1 MKNLLDFQDLDRAVT
16 EAGSHVH
23 TLNLNHSAF
32 KVLVRR
38 EKERRSRQNTVYIG
52 SLSAKKLQ
60 SREIC
65 IPIACTKSL
74 L

>member
-32 KVLVRR
+32 KVRFR
-38 EKERRSRQNTVYIG
+38 EEKERRSRQNTVYIV
-52 SLSAKKLQ
+52 SISAIKLK
-60 SREIC
+60 SR
-65 IPIACTKSL
+65 
-74 L
+74 